1 MAPER
6 LAAFESALAGG
17 GAWRCVPPGGRVEAT
32 LPAASLNDDYCDC
45 NDGSDEPGTSACA
58 GSGGGGGGEAGG
70 FHCASGLALGG
81 GAHVAASRVDDG
93 VCDCCDGSDERDG
106 ACADRCTEMRKGER
120 ERDAGRRRGAAR
132 KATYETMAIEQP
144 ALLKVGAVELRAML
158 TTCHLPPT
166 TYHLP
171 LTTNHL
177 PLTTYHL
184 LLTTYHLLLTTYH
197 LLQVGA
203 VDLRAMP
210 AFGALGGKCLKSEQG
225 EYEYEVCPF
234 RSASQKKRGGGRS
247 FSLGSQWRWEHLPSH
262 IHSNPNPNS
271 NSEPQP

>member
-1 MAPER
+1 MAPKRAAAAAVVPIMAQGGRVEAQPAATPYATAAVTVPTPRAELNGTAAARHHRGVANPNPNSTPNPNPSPSPSPSPNPNPNQVAPER

-58 GSGGGGGGEAGG
+58 GSGGGGGGGEAGG

-106 ACADRCTEMRKGER
+106 ACTDRCTEMRKGDR

-158 TTCHLPPT
+158 TTCHLPPDT
-166 TYHLP
+166 
-171 LTTNHL
+171 
-177 PLTTYHL
+177 
-184 LLTTYHLLLTTYH
+184 
-197 LLQVGA
+197 
-203 VDLRAMP
+203 
-210 AFGALGGKCLKSEQG
+210 
-225 EYEYEVCPF
+225 
-234 RSASQKKRGGGRS
+234 
-247 FSLGSQWRWEHLPSH
+247 
-262 IHSNPNPNS
+262 
-271 NSEPQP
+271 

>member
-1 MAPER
+1 MPHRASTTACVTAATAATSATARARTGAPR
-6 LAAFESALAGG
+6 CARVRASAMRGG
-17 GAWRCVPPGGRVEAT
+17 GVARRARRPTRRWPSNSPPCSRWGQSSSEPC
-32 LPAASLNDDYCDC
+32 LP
-45 NDGSDEPGTSACA
+45 
-58 GSGGGGGGEAGG
+58 
-70 FHCASGLALGG
+70 
-81 GAHVAASRVDDG
+81 
-93 VCDCCDGSDERDG
+93 
-106 ACADRCTEMRKGER
+106 
-120 ERDAGRRRGAAR
+120 
-132 KATYETMAIEQP
+132 P
-144 ALLKVGAVELRAML
+144 A
-158 TTCHLPPT
+158 TCHLPLT

-171 LTTNHL
+171 LTNHL

>member
-171 LTTNHL
+171 PTTYHL
-177 PLTTYHL
+177 PLTTYYLPLTTYYL
-184 LLTTYHLLLTTYH
+184 LLTTCYRWGQSTSERCRPSELW
-197 LLQVGA
+197 A
-203 VDLRAMP
+203 VSASRANR
-210 AFGALGGKCLKSEQG
+210 ASTSTKCAPSGVRAK
-225 EYEYEVCPF
+225 
-234 RSASQKKRGGGRS
+234 RSAA
-247 FSLGSQWRWEHLPSH
+247 EAD
-262 IHSNPNPNS
+262 HSR
-271 NSEPQP
+271 